1 MAGLAGATIVESVP
15 TGTGLMAS
23 CFIAPGRGG
32 VGLAGLTFVGIVFGG
47 VILGLTTFW
56 KSGLVCCA
64 VVRGGSIFGTGLCS
78 SLEGGWCGRG
88 VCLSS
93 DFSRDGFDSTIEWPV
108 FRFVEWPAPA
118 PDPGPLDGASVAIE
132 SMARIIAP
140 AIVQDRTCRIPA
152 IVISMLARLPN
163 SIIGLEAKGQ
173 RPSLICR
180 ECSRVQA
187 QNVTVTK
194 PGQVKKYC
202 SASDN
207 QSRLT
212 IDLLVMA
219 TSSI

>member
-1 MAGLAGATIVESVP
+1 MTSARWSSSTSKVAYSPFAMTLVLGSIFGMAGLAGATIVESVP
-15 TGTGLMAS
+15 PGTGLMAS

-118 PDPGPLDGASVAIE
+118 PDPGPSTV
-132 SMARIIAP
+132 
-140 AIVQDRTCRIPA
+140 
-152 IVISMLARLPN
+152 LAL
-163 SIIGLEAKGQ
+163 L
-173 RPSLICR
+173 
-180 ECSRVQA
+180 SRVWR
-187 QNVTVTK
+187 
-194 PGQVKKYC
+194 G
-202 SASDN
+202 S
-207 QSRLT
+207 SRLRLSR
-212 IDLLVMA
+212 I
-219 TSSI
+219 